1 MMPIPM
7 TKNGYEK
14 IKEEIARLKKID
26 RPKNIADIAEARAHG
41 DLKEN
46 AEYHA
51 AKERQSF
58 IEGRLKELEN
68 KLASAEVI
76 STRNLST
83 EKVVF
88 GTTVLL
94 IHSEMGEEKKYTL
107 VGTEEADL
115 KEGKISVQSP
125 LGRSLIGHKV
135 GEFVK
140 VVTPAK
146 TVEYEIIKISIE

>member
-1 MMPIPM
+1 MPIPM
-7 TKNGYEK
+7 TKNGYAQ
-14 IKEEIARLKKID
+14 IKEEIARLKKVD

-76 STRNLST
+76 LTQHLST

-94 IHSEMGEEKKYTL
+94 IHSETGEEKKYTL

-125 LGRSLIGHKV
+125 LGRSLIGHTV
-135 GEFVK
+135 GELVK

-146 TVEYEIIKISIE
+146 TVEYEIVKISIE

>member
-1 MMPIPM
+1 MAIPM
-7 TKNGYEK
+7 TKHGYEHM
-14 IKEEIARLKKID
+14 KEEIAHLKKVA

-58 IEGRLKELEN
+58 IEGRLKELEG
-68 KLASAEVI
+68 KLADAEVI
-76 STRNLST
+76 LPTNLTT

-88 GTTVLL
+88 GTSVLL
-94 IHSEMGEEKKYTL
+94 INSETGEEKKYML

-115 KEGKISVQSP
+115 KENKISVQSP
-125 LGRSLIGHKV
+125 IGRALIGHTV

-146 TVEYEIIKISIE
+146 TVAYEIVKISIE

>member
-1 MMPIPM
+1 MSIPM
-7 TKNGYEK
+7 TKHGYEQ
-14 IKEEIARLKKID
+14 IKEEIARLKKVD
-26 RPKNIADIAEARAHG
+26 RPQNIADIAEARAHG

-51 AKERQSF
+51 AKNKQSF

-68 KLASAEVI
+68 KLADTEVI
-76 STRNLST
+76 STQNLST

-88 GTTVLL
+88 GITVTL
-94 IHSEMGEEKKYTL
+94 IHSETGEEKKYML

-140 VVTPAK
+140 VATPAK
-146 TVEYEIIKISIE
+146 TVEYEIVKISIE

>member
-1 MMPIPM
+1 MSIPM
-7 TKNGYEK
+7 TKHGYEQ
-14 IKEEIARLKKID
+14 IKEEIARLKKVD
-26 RPKNIADIAEARAHG
+26 RPQNIADIAEARAHG

-51 AKERQSF
+51 AKNKQSF

-68 KLASAEVI
+68 KLADAEVI
-76 STRNLST
+76 STQNLST

-88 GTTVLL
+88 GITVTL
-94 IHSEMGEEKKYTL
+94 IHSETGEEKKYML

-140 VVTPAK
+140 VATPAK
-146 TVEYEIIKISIE
+146 TVEYEIVKISIE

>member
-1 MMPIPM
+1 MSIPM
-7 TKNGYEK
+7 TKHGYEQ
-14 IKEEIARLKKID
+14 IKEEIARLKKVE
-26 RPKNIADIAEARAHG
+26 RPQNIADIAEARAHG

-51 AKERQSF
+51 AKNKQSF

-68 KLASAEVI
+68 KLADAEVI
-76 STRNLST
+76 SIQNLSN

-88 GTTVLL
+88 GTTVSL
-94 IHSEMGEEKKYTL
+94 INSETGEEKKYML

-146 TVEYEIIKISIE
+146 TVEYEIVKISIE

>member
-1 MMPIPM
+1 M
-7 TKNGYEK
+7 TKHGYEQ
-14 IKEEIARLKKID
+14 IKEEIAHIKKVE
-26 RPKNIADIAEARAHG
+26 RPRNIADISEALAHG

-51 AKERQSF
+51 AKHKQSHLA
-58 IEGRLKELEN
+58 GRLKELEN
-68 KLASAEVI
+68 KLADAEII
-76 STRNLST
+76 SIQNLST

-88 GTTVLL
+88 GTTVTL
-94 IHSEMGEEKKYTL
+94 IHSETGEEKKYML

-135 GEFVK
+135 SEFVK

-146 TVEYEIIKISIE
+146 TVEYEIVKISIE

>member
-1 MMPIPM
+1 MSTPM
-7 TKNGYEK
+7 TKHGYEQ
-14 IKEEIARLKKID
+14 IKEEIARLKKVE
-26 RPKNIADIAEARAHG
+26 RPQNIADIAEALAHG

-51 AKERQSF
+51 AKNKQSF
-58 IEGRLKELEN
+58 IAGRLKELEN

-76 STRNLST
+76 STQNLST

-88 GTTVLL
+88 ATTVLL
-94 IHSEMGEEKKYTL
+94 IHSETGEEKKYKL

-115 KEGKISVQSP
+115 KEGKISVLSP

-140 VVTPAK
+140 VVTPGK
-146 TVEYEIIKISIE
+146 IVEYEIVKISIEE

>member
-1 MMPIPM
+1 M
-7 TKNGYEK
+7 TKHGYEQ
-14 IKEEIARLKKID
+14 IKEEIARLKKVE
-26 RPKNIADIAEARAHG
+26 RPQNIADIAEARAHG

-51 AKERQSF
+51 AKNKQSF

-68 KLASAEVI
+68 KLADAEVI
-76 STRNLST
+76 STQNLST

-88 GTTVLL
+88 GTTVSL
-94 IHSEMGEEKKYTL
+94 INSETGEEKKYML

-135 GEFVK
+135 SEFVK

-146 TVEYEIIKISIE
+146 TVEYEIVKISIE

>member
-1 MMPIPM
+1 MSIPM
-7 TKNGYEK
+7 TKHGYEQM
-14 IKEEIARLKKID
+14 KEEIARLKKVE
-26 RPKNIADIAEARAHG
+26 RPQNIADIAEARAHG

-51 AKERQSF
+51 AKNKQSF

-68 KLASAEVI
+68 KLADAEVI
-76 STRNLST
+76 SIQNLSN

-88 GTTVLL
+88 GTTVSL
-94 IHSEMGEEKKYTL
+94 INSETGEEKKYML

-115 KEGKISVQSP
+115 KEAKISVQSP

-146 TVEYEIIKISIE
+146 TVEYEIIKITIE